1 MIITIIDSDN
11 NNNNN
16 SNHDDNDNDKQCMFT
31 LIFNGLQ
38 QDNGFF
44 IQYDSWDKDILCIRI
59 VDNHM

>member
-38 QDNGFF
+38 
-44 IQYDSWDKDILCIRI
+44 
-59 VDNHM
+59 